1 MSSSRVT
8 VRGVS
13 RRLVRLNGCG
23 SISLTRLDVLDSFE
37 TIKICVAYEIEGRRV
52 ETFPSSRVDLEA
64 ARPIYEE
71 LPGWGTSTC
80 DCRSFDDLPI
90 AAQNFVRRIE
100 KLSDVS
106 AALVSVG
113 PERNQAIIVDPI
125 I

>member
-1 MSSSRVT
+1 MAARYT
-8 VRGVS
+8 
-13 RRLVRLNGCG
+13 VRLNGCG

-37 TIKICVAYEIEGRRV
+37 TIKICVAYEIEDQRV
-52 ETFPSSRVDLEA
+52 ETFPSSRMNLDA

-71 LPGWGTSTC
+71 LPGWGSITC

-90 AAQNFVRRIE
+90 EAQNFVRRIE
-100 KLSDVS
+100 TLIDVP